1 MAGPVQLTNETLR
14 KPGELDPSDGIE
26 LSVRGTEERHMTH
39 ATRIPC
45 YFCGGPATHSREI
58 AGAGKRFA
66 CDGCPTKRVAQ
77 MKPARRTYPGD
88 IAAYAQFGIAAVV
101 IGAVSWP
108 GFSELVAVSR
118 EISDDRYS
126 FAPAL
131 LVGFIVLAAFAAL
144 TAEAI
149 NIVRSRRRQ

>member
-108 GFSELVAVSR
+108 GFSELVAVSPR
-118 EISDDRYS
+118 KVVIRQADRLRS
-126 FAPAL
+126 LIP
-131 LVGFIVLAAFAAL
+131 
-144 TAEAI
+144 
-149 NIVRSRRRQ
+149 IVRVLHGYRFGSLRG